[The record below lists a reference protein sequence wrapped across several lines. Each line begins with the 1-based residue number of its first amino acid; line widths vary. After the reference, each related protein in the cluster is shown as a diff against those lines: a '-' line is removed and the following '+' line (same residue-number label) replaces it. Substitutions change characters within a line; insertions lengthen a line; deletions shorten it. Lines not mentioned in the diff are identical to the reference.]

1 MPKQFDLLVF
11 DWDGT
16 LMDSAG
22 VIASSIQAA
31 CRDLGLTVPTDNDAR
46 HIIGLGLNEAIAQL
60 LPTLPF
66 PEYGHLV
73 ERYRH
78 HFLAQDEDIPL
89 FDGVAEAIAAL
100 HGQDFLLA
108 VATGKSRRGLERTLQ
123 HSGLK
128 SFFHSTRCADECFS
142 KPHPAML
149 LEIMDELQVAPQRT
163 LMIGDTSH
171 DLQMADNAGVRALA
185 AAYGAHPREHLLEFA
200 PLACL
205 DDFTGVR
212 QWLTAHA

>member
-16 LMDSAG
+16 LMDSVG
-22 VIASSIQAA
+22 VIASSIRAA
-31 CRDLGLTVPTDNDAR
+31 CHDLGLEVPTDNAAR
-46 HIIGLGLNEAIAQL
+46 HIIGLGLNEAIAHL

-73 ERYRH
+73 ERYRY

-89 FDGVAEAIAAL
+89 FDGVAKAIAAL
-100 HGQDFLLA
+100 HEQGFLLA

-128 SFFHSTRCADECFS
+128 PYFHSTRCADECFS

-149 LEIMDELQVAPQRT
+149 LEIMGELQIEPERT

-171 DLQMADNAGVRALA
+171 DLQMAGNVGVRALA
-185 AAYGAHPREHLLEFA
+185 AAYGAHPRDHLLEFA
-200 PLACL
+200 PLVCL
-205 DDFTGVR
+205 DEFAGVQ
-212 QWLTAHA
+212 QWLTTHA